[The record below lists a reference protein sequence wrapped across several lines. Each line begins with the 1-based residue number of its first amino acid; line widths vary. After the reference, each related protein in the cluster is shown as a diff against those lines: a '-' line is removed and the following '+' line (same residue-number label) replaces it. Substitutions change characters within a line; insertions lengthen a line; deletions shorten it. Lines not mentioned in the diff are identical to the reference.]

1 MSKLVIVESPAKI
14 KKLGDFLGKDYIVL
28 ASVGHIIDLAKNK
41 LSFDLETFEPE
52 YEPYPEKAD
61 VIKKIKNAL
70 KNVDEKEIYLAS
82 DLDREGEAISWSIK
96 YLFKLKNPKRIIFN
110 SITKT
115 EILKAIKN
123 PTIIDMNSVNAQ
135 QTRRILDRICGYC
148 LSGVLSRV
156 VNNAKSAGRT
166 QSVVTKLIVDKENEI
181 IDYYASKNATYYY
194 INVDIIISNIEFLT
208 KLCLK
213 TIKTINKNDNNSENS
228 NTSSTKKNIVFKKEQ
243 ENIVID
249 IIKNIA
255 ISVLSLLNINSTSKF
270 QQPSEPFT
278 TSTLQQAASTK
289 LSISAK
295 KTMSIAQKLY
305 ENSHITYMRTD
316 STSLSEEAMK
326 NIEKTVKE
334 KYGDVYYK
342 KTIYEQKN
350 NNTQE
355 AHEAIRPTHI
365 ENIDIEGTPEEK
377 KLYNLIWK
385 RTIQSQMKPAEFQ
398 TIKIEIDFLKNKKLK
413 EYKLCGTIDNLIFV
427 GFLIVDGKV
436 ANDLIDIEILKKDIN
451 FKEIKAIEDIK
462 NQPPRYDE
470 ASLVK
475 KIDPKNLNIGRPST
489 YATLMNTIV
498 ERNYVE
504 IKNIDGIKLK
514 TNVYLIKKD
523 DPEKVIINEKEIS
536 IGREKNKFIPTELG
550 IKATEFLNKNFSQMM
565 DYHFTANMEK
575 DLDKIANG
583 EVSKISV
590 IKPFYDY
597 LQENIKKL
605 NMESYNNKNN
615 NIIGEME
622 GGLKILNGKFGHYVN
637 LNGKN
642 ITIESLYE
650 SGNEPNEEEIMEYL
664 DNAVPKS
671 IGKIDDKEV
680 ILKNGKFGHYVTY
693 NEKNINVESLYTEDN
708 TPKKK
713 DILKFITSKL
723 ENKVAENN
731 NASKEWKIGKKNY
744 KLNNGNF
751 GYYLTE
757 FIDDVKGINIS
768 IKFLLQKITKD
779 NDCETDEEAIELI
792 TKDDVKECVKKYK
805 EYLEKKA

>member
-14 KKLGDFLGKDYIVL
+14 GKLSNFLGKDYLVL

-41 LSFDLETFEPE
+41 LSFDLTTFEPE
-52 YEPYPEKAD
+52 YEPYPEKED

-70 KNVDEKEIYLAS
+70 KNINKNEIYLAS
-82 DLDREGEAISWSIK
+82 DLDREGDAIAWSIQ

-123 PTIIDMNSVNAQ
+123 PTTIDMNSVSAQ

-148 LSGVLSRV
+148 LSGILSRV
-156 VNNAKSAGRT
+156 VNYAKSAGRT
-166 QSVVTKLIVDKENEI
+166 QSVVTKIIVDKEQEI
-181 IDYYASKNATYYY
+181 KNYYDSKNATYYY
-194 INVDIIISNIEFLT
+194 INVDIIISEIEFLT
-208 KLCLK
+208 KLYLK
-213 TIKTINKNDNNSENS
+213 NTKDDNNSENS
-228 NTSSTKKNIVFKKEQ
+228 NSSLSKKNIVFKKEQ
-243 ENIVID
+243 EKDVVN
-249 IIKNIA
+249 IIKDIA
-255 ISVLSLLNINSTSKF
+255 LSELSLLNINSTSKF
-270 QQPSEPFT
+270 QNPSEPFT
-278 TSTLQQAASTK
+278 TSTLQQTASSK
-289 LSISAK
+289 LNMSAK
-295 KTMSIAQKLY
+295 ITMAVAQKLY

-326 NIEKTVKE
+326 NIEKEVKS
-334 KYGDVYYK
+334 KYGEKYYK

-350 NNTQE
+350 SNTQE
-355 AHEAIRPTHI
+355 AHEAVRPTHI
-365 ENIDIEGTPEEK
+365 ENEDIDGTPEEK

-398 TIKIEIDFLKNKKLK
+398 NIKIEIDFNKNKKLK
-413 EYKLCGTIDNLIFV
+413 EYKLYGTIDNLIFV
-427 GFLIVDGKV
+427 GFLIVDGKE
-436 ANDLIDIEILKKDIN
+436 ANDLIDIEILKKNIDYTQ
-451 FKEIKAIEDIK
+451 IKAIEDIK

-475 KIDPKNLNIGRPST
+475 KLDPKNLNIGRPST

-498 ERNYVE
+498 DRNYVE
-504 IKNIDGIKLK
+504 IKNVDGVILK
-514 TNVYLIKKD
+514 TSVYLIKRET
-523 DPEKVIINEKEIS
+523 PEKVIKNEKDIA

-550 IKATEFLNKNFSQMM
+550 IKATEFLNKHFSLMM

-583 EVSKISV
+583 ESTKISV

-605 NMESYNNKNN
+605 NVETYNNNIKNN
-615 NIIGEME
+615 NITMDGE
-622 GGLKILNGKFGHYVN
+622 LQVFNGKFGHYVKIG
-637 LNGKN
+637 GKN

-650 SGNEPNEEEIMEYL
+650 NDNEPSEKEIKNYIEDME
-664 DNAVPKS
+664 PKN
-671 IGKIDDKEV
+671 IGKINDKDL
-680 ILKNGKFGHYVTY
+680 ILKNGKFGHYVVY
-693 NEKNINVESLYTEDN
+693 DEKNFNVESLYNDGEI
-708 TPKKK
+708 PKKK
-713 DILKFITSKL
+713 DIINFIKSKL
-723 ENKVAENN
+723 ENKKPEIKTL
-731 NASKEWKIGKKNY
+731 KEWKISKKVY

-757 FIDDVKGINIS
+757 FVDDVKTINIS

-792 TKDDVKECVKKYK
+792 TKEDIKECVKKYK
-805 EYLEKKA
+805 EYLENKA